1 MEITIDD
8 TSSMFGLTKKNLTI
22 PAVQALLLRHG
33 VTVTHPDSKHAVLKS
48 RRDLSINSDFQEQV
62 RQIEKKHE
70 QELELELELEPIL
83 EEPVSEQQADELP
96 EYSWP
101 VLNGFI
107 IALGAGVVATGLILL
122 SGAPALI
129 AALAGVT
136 IGIAALLTHGLFHA
150 INETKSDDQSQ
161 FMPKLR
167 Q

>member
-8 TSSMFGLTKKNLTI
+8 TSSKFGLTKKNLTI

-48 RRDLSINSDFQEQV
+48 RRALSINSDFQKQV
-62 RQIEKKHE
+62 KQIEKKHE
-70 QELELELELEPIL
+70 QEQELEPIL

-107 IALGAGVVATGLILL
+107 MALGAGVVATGLILL